1 VVSAVRVSG
10 WGRTSWAEVTNAA
23 IGEAGP
29 TQWPGSAVPR
39 GLGRSYGD
47 AAQVDGG
54 FVFAPAELVPE
65 PMWRGAGTV
74 RVHAATSIDELLRW
88 SVPQG
93 WFVPVSP
100 GTRFVTV
107 GGAIAADVHGKNHH
121 RDGSFC
127 AHVRRMRVATPGA
140 GTLVARPGDDVF
152 RATAGGM
159 GLTGV
164 VLDADVR
171 MLRIATSWMSVGT
184 RRVDGLDD
192 AMACLAEADGRHR
205 YSVAWIDLLAR
216 GAQLGRGVVSAGDHA
231 SLSDLDAPR
240 RADPLAYAPRVRIGV
255 PDSVPGF
262 VLNRTVGRAFYDACL
277 LRAPR
282 SRDGEIVGIAPFFHP
297 LDALRDWNR
306 LYGRRGFLQHQF
318 VLPDGREGTLRRVIE
333 RLAEGP
339 APALLGVLKRFG
351 PAGEG
356 LLSFPR
362 SGWTLAADLPDSP
375 AARALLDS
383 LDEIVVQAGGRTY
396 FAKDARMRPRHV
408 PSMYPN
414 LLEWRQIAD
423 RLDPDRRLTSDL
435 NRRLGLRG
443 SSRGR

>member
-1 VVSAVRVSG
+1 MNGVRVSG
-10 WGRTSWAEVTNAA
+10 WGRTSWAEVT
-23 IGEAGP
+23 EVPVVAGAP
-29 TQWPGSAVPR
+29 MAWPDAGVPR

-54 FVFAPAELVPE
+54 SVLVPSAPVPE
-65 PMWRGAGTV
+65 PVWRGAGTV
-74 RVHAATSIDELLRW
+74 RVHAGTSIDELLRW

-127 AHVRRMRVATPGA
+127 AHVRRMRVATPGE
-140 GTLVARPGDDVF
+140 GTVVARPGDDVF

-171 MLRIATSWMSVGT
+171 MLRIATSWMAVGT
-184 RRVDGLDD
+184 RRVDGIDD
-192 AMACLAEADGRHR
+192 MLACLAEADGRHR
-205 YSVAWIDLLAR
+205 YSVAGSDLLAR
-216 GAQLGRGVVSAGDHA
+216 GALLGRGVVSAGDHA
-231 SLSDLDAPR
+231 MVADLDAKR
-240 RADPLAYAPRVRIGV
+240 RADPLAYAPRVRAGV
-255 PDSVPGF
+255 PDAVPGF
-262 VLNRTVGRAFYDACL
+262 VLNRPVGRAFNEAWFR
-277 LRAPR
+277 RAPR
-282 SRDGEIVGIAPFFHP
+282 TRDGEVVGIAPFFHP

-318 VLPDGREGTLRRVIE
+318 VLPDGREGALRRVVE
-333 RLAEGP
+333 RLADGRVP
-339 APALLGVLKRFG
+339 AMLGVLKRFG

-362 SGWTLAADLPDSP
+362 TGWTLAADLPDGP
-375 AARALLDS
+375 EARALLDS

-396 FAKDARMRPRHV
+396 LAKDARMRPRHL
-408 PSMYPN
+408 PSMYPRIA
-414 LLEWRQIAD
+414 EWRRIAD

-435 NRRLGLRG
+435 DRRLGLRG
-443 SSRGR
+443 SPRGR

>member
-1 VVSAVRVSG
+1 VSGVRVSG
-10 WGRTSWAEVTNAA
+10 WGRTSWAEVTEVPV
-23 IGEAGP
+23 GEAAP
-29 TQWPGSAVPR
+29 SAWPVAGVPR

-54 FVFAPAELVPE
+54 SVFVQSAPAPE
-65 PMWRGAGTV
+65 PVWRGSGTV
-74 RVHAATSIDELLRW
+74 RVGAGTSIDELLRW

-127 AHVRRMRVATPGA
+127 SHVRRMRVATPGA
-140 GTLVARPGDDVF
+140 GTVVARPGDDVF

-171 MLRIATSWMSVGT
+171 MLRIATSWMTVGT
-184 RRVDGLDD
+184 RRVDGWDD
-192 AMACLAEADGRHR
+192 MLSCLAEADGSHR

-216 GAQLGRGVVSAGDHA
+216 GASLGRGVVSAGDHA
-231 SLSDLDAPR
+231 RLADLDPGR
-240 RADPLAYAPRVRIGV
+240 RNDPLAYGPRVRAGV
-255 PDSVPGF
+255 PDAVPGF
-262 VLNRTVGRAFYDACL
+262 ALNRAVGRAFNEAWFR
-277 LRAPR
+277 RAPR
-282 SRDGEIVGIAPFFHP
+282 RRDGELVGIAPFFHP
-297 LDALRDWNR
+297 LDAVRDWNR

-318 VLPDGREGTLRRVIE
+318 VLPDGREGALLRVVE
-333 RLAEGP
+333 RLANGP
-339 APALLGVLKRFG
+339 TPALLGVLKRFG

-362 SGWTLAADLPDSP
+362 KGWTLAADLPDGP
-375 AARALLDS
+375 AARALLDA

-396 FAKDARMRPRHV
+396 LAKDARMRPRHV
-408 PSMYPN
+408 PSMYPQ
-414 LLEWRQIAD
+414 LAQWRRIAD
-423 RLDPDRRLTSDL
+423 SLDPGRVMTSDL
-435 NRRLGLRG
+435 DRRLGLRG
-443 SSRGR
+443 SRRGR